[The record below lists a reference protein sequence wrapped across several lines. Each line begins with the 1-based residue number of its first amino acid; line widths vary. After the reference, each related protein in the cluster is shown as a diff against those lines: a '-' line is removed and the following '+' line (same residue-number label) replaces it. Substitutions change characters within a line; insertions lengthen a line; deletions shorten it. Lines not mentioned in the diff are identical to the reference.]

1 MIQNSV
7 TARHLVLGA
16 LKHAGSNP
24 RAAKKLLLPSALVIC
39 PVVEQKEAV
48 QQGVYGLKRSSLDA

>member
-7 TARHLVLGA
+7 TARHLT
-16 LKHAGSNP
+16 GSNP